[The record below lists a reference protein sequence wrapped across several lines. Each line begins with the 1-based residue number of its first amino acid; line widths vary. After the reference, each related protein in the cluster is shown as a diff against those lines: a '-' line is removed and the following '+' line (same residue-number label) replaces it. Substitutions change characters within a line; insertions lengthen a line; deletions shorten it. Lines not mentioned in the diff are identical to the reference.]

1 MIYKVVKI
9 QGCGCVYIMQVDP
22 GRQAAMFKILDYSN
36 TLMKL
41 LFRSDINST
50 FNMHHISLYSLN
62 NKHSFLQ
69 KVVPNYQ
76 LFSSLNWY
84 LPTFFKSNKSSLN
97 AYDNSYSCKL
107 YIPYEFHF
115 YLNFLTLTYSYIVW
129 LELKFFW

>member
-1 MIYKVVKI
+1 MVKI
-9 QGCGCVYIMQVDP
+9 QCCGYVYSMQVDP
-22 GRQAAMFKILDYSN
+22 GRQAAMLKILDYSN

-50 FNMHHISLYSLN
+50 FDMHRISLYSLN
-62 NKHSFLQ
+62 NIHSFLQ

-76 LFSSLNWY
+76 LFPSLNYY
-84 LPTFFKSNKSSLN
+84 LPTFFKSKKSSLN

-115 YLNFLTLTYSYIVW
+115 YLNFLTLIYSYIVCVY
-129 LELKFFW
+129 LKPC